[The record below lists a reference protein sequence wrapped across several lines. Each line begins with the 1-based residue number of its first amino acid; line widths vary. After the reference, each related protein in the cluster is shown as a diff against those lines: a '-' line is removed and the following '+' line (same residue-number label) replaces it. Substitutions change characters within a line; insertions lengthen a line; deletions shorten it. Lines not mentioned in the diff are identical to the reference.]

1 MRLPFKGER
10 NGMNV
15 ATARGAICVTGG
27 RTFSSVWFS
36 VSKITVKPGGLEI
49 TESPAHVWAVKR
61 EVEETKK
68 LVKVLLRCLWTIEM
82 SLIAIS
88 LRHKTSLSWAG
99 DPNTEKKREEMRG
112 KTWGSGKP
120 ATKTPKTKWTPL
132 PQNLQAMRTWHF
144 VPWDLY
150 QSCGELRKEVSLNY

>member
-1 MRLPFKGER
+1 MRLPFEGER

-61 EVEETKK
+61 EMEEKKK

-82 SLIAIS
+82 SLIATS
-88 LRHKTSLSWAG
+88 MRHKTSLSWAG

-120 ATKTPKTKWTPL
+120 ATNTPQTKWTPL
-132 PQNLQAMRTWHF
+132 PQNLEAMRTWHF
-144 VPWDLY
+144 APWDLNL
-150 QSCGELRKEVSLNY
+150 QTTIPELWRT